1 MEKLHELKEKLWAEL
16 EELAEKRD
24 MGAGDLEVVHKITD
38 TIKNID
44 KICMLE
50 EEGGYS
56 EAVDGMDYGR
66 GSSYA
71 NRGKHYVRGH
81 YSRDGGRD
89 GTGGYSSRRDNRG
102 RYSRD
107 DGRSEMMEHLEMAL
121 DSASDQD
128 RETIKRFMR
137 QLENA

>member
-1 MEKLHELKEKLWAEL
+1 MEKLYDLKDKLCDNL
-16 EELAEKRD
+16 DKSYEEIRRNPGRLSS
-24 MGAGDLEVVHKITD
+24 GDLEYVRMLTD
-38 TIKNID
+38 TIKNIG
-44 KICMLE
+44 KIEMLE

-56 EAVDGMDYGR
+56 QEDGQDGGGYGR
-66 GSSYA
+66 GVSYA
-71 NRGKHYVRGH
+71 RGRGGYNR
-81 YSRDGGRD
+81 GGRD
-89 GTGGYSSRRDNRG
+89 TRRDSRG

>member
-16 EELAEKRD
+16 DELADKRE

-50 EEGGYS
+50 DGEYR

-66 GSSYA
+66 GFSHA
-71 NRGKHYVRGH
+71 NRGNHYVRGH

-89 GTGGYSSRRDNRG
+89 GMGGYSSRRDSRG

-107 DGRSEMMEHLEMAL
+107 DGRSEMMEHLEMAM
-121 DSASDQD
+121 DTATEQD
-128 RETIKRFMR
+128 KETIKRFMR
-137 QLENA
+137 QLEQA

>member
-1 MEKLHELKEKLWAEL
+1 MEKLHELKEKLWSEL
-16 EELAEKRD
+16 EELADKRE

-50 EEGGYS
+50 EDGYS
-56 EAVDGMDYGR
+56 EAVDGGDFGR
-66 GSSYA
+66 VSYA

-81 YSRDGGRD
+81 YSRDG
-89 GTGGYSSRRDNRG
+89 YPMRRDSRG

-128 RETIKRFMR
+128 RETIKRFIR

>member
-1 MEKLHELKEKLWAEL
+1 MEKLHELKEKLWSEL
-16 EELAEKRD
+16 EELADKRE

-50 EEGGYS
+50 EDAYS
-56 EAVDGMDYGR
+56 EAVDGVDYGR

-71 NRGKHYVRGH
+71 NRGKHFVRGH
-81 YSRDGGRD
+81 YSRDG
-89 GTGGYSSRRDNRG
+89 YPMRRDSRG

-128 RETIKRFMR
+128 RDTIKRFIR

>member
-44 KICMLE
+44 KICAL

-56 EAVDGMDYGR
+56 EAVDGGDYGR

-81 YSRDGGRD
+81 YSRDDGR
-89 GTGGYSSRRDNRG
+89 GVYSSRRDNRG